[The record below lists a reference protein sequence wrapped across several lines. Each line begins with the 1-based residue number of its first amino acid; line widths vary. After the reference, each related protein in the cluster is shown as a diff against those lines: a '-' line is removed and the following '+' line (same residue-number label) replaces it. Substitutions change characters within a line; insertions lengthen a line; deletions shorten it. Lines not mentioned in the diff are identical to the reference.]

1 MDMTQDQNAADLRW
15 QAIERRDASADGQ
28 FVYAVRSTGVYC
40 RPSCASRRALRVNVT
55 FYPDGAAAEA
65 AGYRPCRRCHP
76 QAQSPAEAG
85 AALIDAACRIIDAA
99 EEPPRTADLAARI
112 GLSVWHFH
120 RQFKARTGLTPQA
133 YARARRAE
141 RLRLDLAPAASITEA
156 IHATGFGSSGRFYA
170 QTEAILG
177 MTPGAWRR
185 GGAGETIRFAL
196 GECSLG
202 SILVASSARG
212 ICVISLGDA
221 PEPLLAELQNRFL
234 QAELIGGDA
243 GYEALVARV
252 VGLIDAPG
260 QGPAPDLPLDIRG
273 TAFQQRVWQAL
284 RQIEP
289 GQTVSYAELAARIG
303 APDAHRAVAGACAA
317 NMLAVAIPCH
327 RVVRSDGGISGY
339 RWGVARKSALLARER
354 IAD

>member
-1 MDMTQDQNAADLRW
+1 MDMTQDQNTEDPRW
-15 QAIERRDASADGQ
+15 LAIERRDARADGQ

-55 FYPDGAAAEA
+55 FYPDGPAAEA

-76 QAQSPAEAG
+76 QAQSPAEAS
-85 AALIDAACRIIDAA
+85 AALIDAACRIIDTA
-99 EEPPRTADLAARI
+99 EEPPRTTDLAARI
-112 GLSVWHFH
+112 GLSAWHFH
-120 RQFKARTGLTPQA
+120 RQFKARTGLTPRE

-141 RLRLDLAPAASITEA
+141 RLRRDLAPSGSITEA
-156 IHATGFGSSGRFYA
+156 IHGAGFGSSGRFYA
-170 QTEAILG
+170 QSADMLG
-177 MTPGAWRR
+177 MTPTAWRR

-212 ICVISLGDA
+212 ICAISLGDA
-221 PEPLLAELQNRFL
+221 PEPLLAELQDRFA
-234 QAELIGGDA
+234 QAELIGGDS
-243 GYEALVARV
+243 GYEAVVAQV
-252 VGLIDAPG
+252 VGLIETPRQAL
-260 QGPAPDLPLDIRG
+260 DLPLDIRG

-284 RQIEP
+284 RQIDA

-317 NMLAVAIPCH
+317 NTLAVAIPCH
-327 RVVRSDGGISGY
+327 RVVRRDGGISGY
-339 RWGVARKSALLARER
+339 RWGVARKRSLLARER
-354 IAD
+354 GED